1 MSVRALTLFAGWQ
14 LRDAVPKAVL
24 APLAIFALVPGFPLA
39 MMIAEYSL
47 AGLRAPGEA
56 QAGAMA
62 AYQNFLPFSLALGAI
77 VLVSGGASLDRER
90 QYVRFLFS
98 RPVAP
103 WAYYL
108 QQFVLSTAIFVATV
122 TLFPLLFGWLVTGVP
137 VMPVVKVA
145 ALYALV
151 YGSLALFCGAL
162 LNRDGLFFIGVI
174 AVAQMFTIRRRSR
187 APSTPVCSYF
197 AKALPPLSSVGQIR
211 ARLVRRQRRRG
222 RRPAARHR
230 LWPRDARRRALGH
243 PSAAIGA
250 LR

>member
-14 LRDAVPKAVL
+14 LRDAAPKAVL

-47 AGLRAPGEA
+47 AGLRTPGDA

-90 QYVRFLFS
+90 QFVRFLFS

-122 TLFPLLFGWLVTGVP
+122 TLFPLLFGWLVTDVP
-137 VMPVVKVA
+137 VVPVVKVA
-145 ALYALV
+145 ALYALA

-174 AVAQMFTIRRRSR
+174 AVAQMFT
-187 APSTPVCSYF
+187 AADDAGALNTVFSYF
-197 AKALPPLSSVGQIR
+197 AKALPPLFSVGQIR
-211 ARLVRRQRRRG
+211 AAWFAGNPADAGDLQHVIGYASAMLVAALWIIHRRPLVR
-222 RRPAARHR
+222 
-230 LWPRDARRRALGH
+230 
-243 PSAAIGA
+243 
-250 LR
+250 